1 MLFPL
6 IRRELWPPDGKP
18 PAAWTERREGSVLKR
33 LLAHR
38 SVSQVEVAILG
49 LAQLR
54 DSGDIAWLARG
65 QKVTSR
71 ALYNSRSGAS
81 QMFEL
86 ATQAY
91 WRVAKKRPKRGFVG
105 LAASVEFAMRRVE
118 RGARA
123 DDMYTQYM
131 QSPAWQKRR
140 AARLALAQYRCER
153 CDAYGVAVE
162 VHHLHYRSLG
172 HEADEDLEVLCKPC
186 HDRADAER
194 RGE

>member
-1 MLFPL
+1 L
-6 IRRELWPPDGKP
+6 IRKELWPPDGKP
-18 PAAWTERREGSVLKR
+18 PTGWDERREGSVLKR
-33 LLAHR
+33 LLMHR

-81 QMFEL
+81 QMFAL
-86 ATQAY
+86 ATDAY
-91 WRVAKKRPKRGFVG
+91 WRIAKQRPKRGFVG
-105 LAASVEFAMRRVE
+105 IAASVEFAMRRVE

-131 QSPAWQKRR
+131 QSPAWQARR
-140 AARLALAQYRCER
+140 AKRLALAGLRCEG
-153 CDAYGVAVE
+153 CTAYGVPLE

-172 HEADEDLEVLCKPC
+172 HEEDADLEVLCKPC
-186 HDRADAER
+186 HNQADAER
-194 RGE
+194 RRARS